1 MKIIFGSAQL
11 MSDYGINKDNKN
23 LVKSE
28 LIKIF
33 KLLKKSFFIY

>member
-33 KLLKKSFFIY
+33 KLLKKKKPF

>member
-11 MSDYGINKDNKN
+11 MSEYGINKDNKN
-23 LVKSE
+23 LIKSE

-33 KLLKKSFFIY
+33 KLLKKKKPF